1 MPNMQKTF
9 ADYEVLTADD
19 VNDYLM
25 NQVIVKVDT
34 STDLASLP
42 TDVKA
47 AYVVDTGLTMARD
60 NTDAWVPLGGVATVS
75 TTAPSNPQVGQLWV
89 MPSQSLPAPAAG
101 ILATST
107 TDVTALNGTYTAW
120 GSTFAYNN
128 SSGRAI
134 KAFVGWG
141 GTASIPLSS
150 SSMRARLNW
159 TGATTGNTYDLTS
172 SVGRSFLLS
181 AQATAGAESWERT
194 CVITLNS
201 GTTTFQI
208 HAAMD
213 AASTP
218 TNKPG
223 IGNAG
228 IQVAPMGFADQWA

>member
-1 MPNMQKTF
+1 MPNVHKVF

-34 STDLASLP
+34 STDLTSLP
-42 TDVKA
+42 TEVKT
-47 AYVVDTGLTMARD
+47 AYVVDTGQVMARD

-89 MPSQSLPAPAAG
+89 MPSQTLPAPSSG
-101 ILATST
+101 SLATAT
-107 TDVTALNGTYTAW
+107 TDITALNGTYTAW
-120 GSTFAYNN
+120 GNTVSYNN
-128 SSGRAI
+128 NSGRAI
-134 KAFVGWG
+134 KALVMWG
-141 GTASIPLSS
+141 GSAAVPSTGSS
-150 SSMRARLNW
+150 NFRARLNW
-159 TGATTGNTYDLTS
+159 TGATTGNSYDATTS
-172 SVGRSFLLS
+172 TLGRGLFLSTAS
-181 AQATAGAESWERT
+181 AWESWERT
-194 CVITLNS
+194 LVITLNS

-213 AASTP
+213 VASTP

-228 IQVAPMGFADQWA
+228 IQVSPLGFADQWA